1 MLKQKNKPPKGEK
14 ENKLDSRTVGLLI
27 LLVAVTAVV
36 FAVYRFLLDYYYFEV
51 VLIVYMTLATAF
63 VLAYL
68 IYNRG
73 FSRTGVTPEM
83 LPDTWSEEK
92 KNEYV
97 ANGKRRMERSRW
109 MLIPIFAFLFTFAVD
124 LIELLVVPFVKDLFF
139 S

>member
-1 MLKQKNKPPKGEK
+1 
-14 ENKLDSRTVGLLI
+14 
-27 LLVAVTAVV
+27 
-36 FAVYRFLLDYYYFEV
+36 VYRFLLDYYYFEV

-73 FSRTGVTPEM
+73 FSRTGVTSEM
-83 LPDTWSEEK
+83 LPDAWSEEK

-109 MLIPIFAFLFTFAVD
+109 MLIPIFAFLFTFSVD